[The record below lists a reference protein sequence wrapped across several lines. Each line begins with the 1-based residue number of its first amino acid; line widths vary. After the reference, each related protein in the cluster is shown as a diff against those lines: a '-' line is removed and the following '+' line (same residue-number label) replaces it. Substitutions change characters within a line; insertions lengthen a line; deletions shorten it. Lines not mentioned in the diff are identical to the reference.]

1 MKGSRKI
8 EDIKMIYAGTCSL
21 MGVHLPI
28 VHVWTLIGAYIS

>member
-28 VHVWTLIGAYIS
+28 VHVWTLIGTYIS